1 MFDAE
6 KERILQRVRKEKNP
20 RRRLAAVLKT
30 AGAVAACFA
39 LLVTASVFSPVL
51 AENIPFIENI
61 VAFLKQSGQAR
72 SSVISGGAVE
82 DYVTPVAGQEDA
94 NFRVTE
100 VYCDGTAL
108 VLGVAADVENV
119 DEHVRVLGPKYTL
132 KVNGDTVNTLGDGTA
147 PDSYLYPISENT
159 FAGVFVMNLR
169 ELNLTEAFEIEL
181 SAELIGIDTQH
192 MVLENGGSSYTPQ
205 TYALPETYTPVT
217 MTVEPDQTLQKTYEI
232 QESAGDCTIEQL
244 TISPAFTHADVQ
256 FADPGS
262 YVYFLTDQDGQPL
275 EQVKLLGTPD
285 LSGTRPEKYYQAIT
299 KDTTAVTISVF
310 HESDRI
316 NPVCTATVEVDG
328 FDFERMDLRSSSP
341 VLDKETFDNLQ
352 VFDSAERAGLKPT
365 DMNFMEQPLV
375 QDGKKFITLDLSI
388 TAESTDGGSSIE
400 DEIAS
405 YENRNDS
412 TRILGITNFASG
424 IRGTLP
430 SDWSTSE
437 VHYFSDHMNGI
448 YNYYHF
454 AINAGETKVFTIGF
468 FVDEVL
474 LENGELLLP
483 VNSGQGYIQILA
495 MEPE

>member
-1 MFDAE
+1 MRRNLYNEIAETRTQELEMFDAE
-6 KERILQRVRKEKNP
+6 KERILQRVRKEKKP

-51 AENIPFIENI
+51 AENIPFMENI

-132 KVNGDTVNTLGDGTA
+132 KINGDTVNTLGDGTA

-159 FAGVFVMNLR
+159 FAGVFVMNL
-169 ELNLTEAFEIEL
+169 TEAFEIEL

-192 MVLENGGSSYTPQ
+192 MVLENGGSSYTPK
-205 TYALPETYTPVT
+205 TYALPETYAPVT

-232 QESAGDCTIEQL
+232 QKSAGDCTIEQL

-341 VLDKETFDNLQ
+341 VLDKETIVYDPDPATDKQYTPHEDDLYTLGEEIQIQNRGKFTAIFDNLQ

-412 TRILGITNFASG
+412 TRIFWITNFASG
-424 IRGTLP
+424 IRGTPPL
-430 SDWSTSE
+430 
-437 VHYFSDHMNGI
+437 
-448 YNYYHF
+448 
-454 AINAGETKVFTIGF
+454 
-468 FVDEVL
+468 
-474 LENGELLLP
+474 
-483 VNSGQGYIQILA
+483 
-495 MEPE
+495 